1 MDIRDIAKMAGVS
14 KATVSRV
21 LNESEAV
28 AEDTKERILAIIE
41 EVGYLPNYLARSLK
55 VKNTKTIGVVVPDI
69 GNPFYFEVIRGI
81 EKLLDKKGFNIMLC
95 NSDYNEKKE
104 LRYISLLASK
114 KVDGIILAP
123 SSEDS
128 KSLKK
133 LFSWSVP
140 FVIFDLPQI
149 NYSNNSVTIDHSLC
163 SYIATNYLIKN
174 GHKKILIID
183 AYRHMERHSKFISGY
198 LKSLKENNIEFN
210 NALFQE
216 SSPDIKGGYNVIK
229 KVLKNN
235 IEFTGV
241 ITISDLV
248 AVGVY
253 RAANKFNIKIPED
266 ISVIGNDD
274 IPLARYLCPP
284 LTTIQQP
291 KFLIGYRSAELLINN
306 IHNKSSIVNDFKTI
320 VLNVKLIERD
330 SVKRRRDNGS

>member
-28 AEDTKERILAIIE
+28 AEGTKKKILAIIE

-55 VKNTKTIGVVVPDI
+55 IKKTKTIGVIVPDI

-81 EKLLDKKGFNIMLC
+81 EKFLD
-95 NSDYNEKKE
+95 KKE

-128 KSLKK
+128 KSLKNL
-133 LFSWSVP
+133 LFWDIP
-140 FVIFDLPQI
+140 FVIFDLPQV
-149 NYSNNSVTIDHSLC
+149 NYSNNAVLIDHSLC
-163 SYIATNYLIKN
+163 SYLATNHLIKN
-174 GHKKILIID
+174 GHKRILIID
-183 AYRHMERHSKFISGY
+183 AYRHMERYSKFISGY
-198 LKSLKENNIEFN
+198 LRALKENNIEFDD
-210 NALFQE
+210 ALFQE
-216 SSPDIKGGYNVIK
+216 STPDIKGGYNVIK
-229 KVLKNN
+229 KVLKNK
-235 IEFTGV
+235 IKFTGV
-241 ITISDLV
+241 LTICDL
-248 AVGVY
+248 ASVGVY
-253 RAANKFNIKIPED
+253 KAAKKFNIKIPED

-291 KFLIGYRSAELLINN
+291 KFLIGYKSAELLINN
-306 IHNKSSIVNDFKTI
+306 IQNKSNNINDFKTI

-330 SVKRRRDNGS
+330 SVKRRQDYGN

>member
-28 AEDTKERILAIIE
+28 AEDTRKKILAIIE

-81 EKLLDKKGFNIMLC
+81 EKLLDKKGFSIMLC
-95 NSDYNEKKE
+95 NSDYIEKKE

-114 KVDGIILAP
+114 KVDGIIFAP

-128 KSLKK
+128 KSLKN
-133 LFSWSVP
+133 LLSWDIP

-149 NYSNNSVTIDHSLC
+149 NFNNNAVLIDHSLC
-163 SYIATNYLIKN
+163 SYIATNHLIKN
-174 GHKKILIID
+174 GHKRILIID
-183 AYRHMERHSKFISGY
+183 AYRHMEVYSKFISGY
-198 LKSLKENNIEFN
+198 LRALKENNIEFDD
-210 NALFQE
+210 ALFHE
-216 SSPDIKGGYNVIK
+216 STPDIKGGYNVIK
-229 KVLKNN
+229 KVLKNK
-235 IEFTGV
+235 IGFTGV
-241 ITISDLV
+241 LTICDL
-248 AVGVY
+248 ASVGVY
-253 RAANKFNIKIPED
+253 KAAEKFNIKIPED

-291 KFLIGYRSAELLINN
+291 KFLIGYKSAELLINN
-306 IHNKSSIVNDFKTI
+306 IQNKSSIINDFKTI
-320 VLNVKLIERD
+320 ILNVKLIERD
-330 SVKRRRDNGS
+330 SVKRRQDNGN

>member
-28 AEDTKERILAIIE
+28 AEGTKKKILAIIE
-41 EVGYLPNYLARSLK
+41 EVGYLPNYIARSLK

-95 NSDYNEKKE
+95 NSDYIEKKE

-128 KSLKK
+128 KSLKNL
-133 LFSWSVP
+133 LFWDIP
-140 FVIFDLPQI
+140 FVIFDLPQV
-149 NYSNNSVTIDHSLC
+149 NYSNNAVLIDHSLC
-163 SYIATNYLIKN
+163 SYLATNHLIKN
-174 GHKKILIID
+174 GHKRILIID
-183 AYRHMERHSKFISGY
+183 AYRHMERYSKFISGY
-198 LKSLKENNIEFN
+198 LRALKENNIEFDD
-210 NALFQE
+210 ALFQE
-216 SSPDIKGGYNVIK
+216 STPDIKGGYNVIK
-229 KVLKNN
+229 KVLKNK

-241 ITISDLV
+241 LTICDL
-248 AVGVY
+248 ASVGVY
-253 RAANKFNIKIPED
+253 RAAKKFNIKIPED

-291 KFLIGYRSAELLINN
+291 KFLIGYKSAELLINN
-306 IHNKSSIVNDFKTI
+306 IQNKSNNINDFKTI

-330 SVKRRRDNGS
+330 SVKRRQDYGN